1 MKTGPRSGWR
11 SGPHV
16 MDGPTALAG
25 RKLRGGW
32 LVSIA
37 MRGQQRRRR
46 LGGACARAA
55 ASAGRNALAVERES
69 GQGSG
74 RRSSAAQRRS
84 RGDAAWRDGSCRW
97 AVRCCAMEREKDLT
111 AGADEDGGAARR
123 QPGRLG
129 STEEGNSGGVDERRR
144 LARGLG

>member
-25 RKLRGGW
+25 RKWRGGW

-37 MRGQQRRRR
+37 VRGQQRRRR

-55 ASAGRNALAVERES
+55 ASAGRNALAVEREREWP
-69 GQGSG
+69 GQ
-74 RRSSAAQRRS
+74 RSEEQRSA
-84 RGDAAWRDGSCRW
+84 
-97 AVRCCAMEREKDLT
+97 T
-111 AGADEDGGAARR
+111 A
-123 QPGRLG
+123 
-129 STEEGNSGGVDERRR
+129 
-144 LARGLG
+144 LAR